1 MASQA
6 AHVLRAG
13 SGEFRSGD
21 RTTGVVSDEVRLVV
35 RGADLGKT
43 RRRVLAFAQMPLNGP
58 ELQDRGLHL
67 RGIVQMMAV
76 DRVLDAAQRAHI
88 QAWAAEHGFDPAYV
102 DASIDSVFENQ
113 HFLTDPPRFSSR
125 PAAEAFVREAALV
138 AFSDGEF
145 HPQEREWLLGAAK
158 VNGIDAQAV
167 LQVIEES
174 PHGAGSSQV

>member
-1 MASQA
+1 
-6 AHVLRAG
+6 
-13 SGEFRSGD
+13 
-21 RTTGVVSDEVRLVV
+21 
-35 RGADLGKT
+35 
-43 RRRVLAFAQMPLNGP
+43 
-58 ELQDRGLHL
+58 
-67 RGIVQMMAV
+67 MMAV

-145 HPQEREWLLGAAK
+145 HPQEREWLLAAAN
-158 VNGIDAQAV
+158 VNGIDAQVA
-167 LQVIEES
+167 LQVIDES
-174 PHGAGSSQV
+174 PHGTTT